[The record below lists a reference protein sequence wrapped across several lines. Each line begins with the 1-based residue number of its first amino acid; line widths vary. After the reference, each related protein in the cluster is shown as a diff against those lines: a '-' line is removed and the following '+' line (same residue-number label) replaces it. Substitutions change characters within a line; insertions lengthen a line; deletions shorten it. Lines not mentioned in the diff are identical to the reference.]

1 MNANWIGWIAAVI
14 LLATLSRQVYHQWRD
29 ESARGVSR
37 WLFVGQLVSSTG
49 FIIYSYALKSW
60 VFVVTNSLILLVAAA
75 GQAINYRRNSTAT
88 GNPAKS
94 SDAPTRRPPA

>member
-1 MNANWIGWIAAVI
+1 MTDWIGWAAAVI

-37 WLFVGQLVSSTG
+37 WLFIGQLASSTG
-49 FIIYSYALKSW
+49 FIIYSYGLKSW

-75 GQAINYRRNSTAT
+75 GQAVTYLRKSTAT
-88 GNPAKS
+88 GNAPNS
-94 SDAPTRRPPA
+94 SAARMRRPPE

>member
-1 MNANWIGWIAAVI
+1 MTNWIGWAAAVI

-29 ESARGVSR
+29 DSAQGVSR

-75 GQAINYRRNSTAT
+75 GQSLRYVRSRTAT
-88 GNPAKS
+88 GNASNS
-94 SDAPTRRPPA
+94 SAARMRRPPA